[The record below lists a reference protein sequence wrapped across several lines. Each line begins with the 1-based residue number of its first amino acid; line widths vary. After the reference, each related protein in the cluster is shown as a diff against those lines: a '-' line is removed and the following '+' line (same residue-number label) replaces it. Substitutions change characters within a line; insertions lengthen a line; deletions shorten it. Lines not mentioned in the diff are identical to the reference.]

1 VVLEVGSNRG
11 RFVQQLRS
19 AGYRGRIVSFE
30 PLSKAFAQLETASA
44 SDPAWEC
51 IRLAL
56 GSKAGTATINVSRNS
71 LSSSLLD
78 MNRRHENAAP
88 GSGFVGTESCA
99 ISTLDSLR
107 DQVLQADDRVYLK
120 LDVQGFELEVLKGA
134 VATLEQVVAVD
145 VELSLV
151 PLYDGSPGVDDV
163 LRYLDQRRFGVVAL
177 DPAFVEKATGS
188 IMQVNGLFARLGSV
202 APELVPPPSDLDG
215 RGP

>member
-1 VVLEVGSNRG
+1 MLEVGSNRG
-11 RFVQQLRS
+11 GFVRHLRS

-30 PLSKAFAQLETASA
+30 PLSEAFAQLETASA
-44 SDPAWEC
+44 SDPSWQC

-56 GSKAGTATINVSRNS
+56 GSKEGTATINVSGNS
-71 LSSSLLD
+71 VSSSLLG
-78 MNRRHENAAP
+78 MKRRHEDAAP

-99 ISTLDSLR
+99 VATLDSLR
-107 DQVLQADDRVYLK
+107 DQVLQPDDRVYLK
-120 LDVQGFELEVLKGA
+120 LDVQGFELEVLHGA
-134 VATLEQVVAVD
+134 AAMLEQVVVID

-177 DPAFVEKATGS
+177 DPGFVEKATGS

-202 APELVPPPSDLDG
+202 APSLVPPPAGLDG
-215 RGP
+215 RGA